1 MCVSQAI
8 GTDWIC
14 FCKSSFLLLHDMYLH
29 FSIYPT
35 FVPFETEI
43 VSSKIRKGDTPSKI
57 YRRKHYE
64 KKNISVRVCGG
75 HPENP
80 LQQARVKAGVSQ
92 DQIAEDL
99 SCDIR
104 TIQRYE
110 AGEQFPD
117 WDALVKMKI
126 RYSCEFAE
134 LFPEE
139 FR

>member
-1 MCVSQAI
+1 MCASRAT

-14 FCKSSFLLLHDMYLH
+14 FCRSSFLLLHDMFLH

-43 VSSKIRKGDTPSKI
+43 VSSKIRKGNTPIII

-80 LQQARVKAGVSQ
+80 LQQARLKAGVSQ
-92 DQIAEDL
+92 DQIAEHL

-110 AGEQFPD
+110 AGVQFPD
-117 WDALVKMKI
+117 WNELLKMKVC
-126 RYSCEFAE
+126 YSCEFAD

>member
-1 MCVSQAI
+1 MKKKDI
-8 GTDWIC
+8 
-14 FCKSSFLLLHDMYLH
+14 
-29 FSIYPT
+29 PT
-35 FVPFETEI
+35 
-43 VSSKIRKGDTPSKI
+43 
-57 YRRKHYE
+57 
-64 KKNISVRVCGG
+64 RVCGG

-80 LQQARVKAGVSQ
+80 LQQARLKAGVAQ
-92 DQIAEDL
+92 YQIAEDL

-117 WDALVKMKI
+117 WNELLKMKV
-126 RYSCEFAE
+126 RYSCEFAD

>member
-1 MCVSQAI
+1 MCALQAT

-14 FCKSSFLLLHDMYLH
+14 FCRSSFLLLHDMFLH

-35 FVPFETEI
+35 FVPFETAI
-43 VSSKIRKGDTPSKI
+43 VSSKIRKGNTPIII
-57 YRRKHYE
+57 YRRKHYK

-80 LQQARVKAGVSQ
+80 LQQARLKAGVSQ
-92 DQIAEDL
+92 DQIAEHL

-104 TIQRYE
+104 TIQWYE
-110 AGEQFPD
+110 AGVQFPD
-117 WDALVKMKI
+117 WNELLKMKV
-126 RYSCEFAE
+126 RYSCEFAD